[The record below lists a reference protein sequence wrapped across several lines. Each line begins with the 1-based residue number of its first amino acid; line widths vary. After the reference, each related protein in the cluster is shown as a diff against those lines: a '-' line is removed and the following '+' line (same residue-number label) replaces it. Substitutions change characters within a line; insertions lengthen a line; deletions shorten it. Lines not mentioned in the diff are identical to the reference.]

1 MTVRSLLTAVW
12 RTPLLAL
19 ELGTSPRWLVRV
31 MPLKQ
36 QRLRAENQGA
46 APMRNHLTKRHV
58 VMAALSLALL
68 AVLCLSPSL
77 LGDRVNKAV
86 DGLDAASPAWLWI
99 AGLAFAATSVCGA
112 LAWRAA
118 LRASG
123 SPLPLVDASARYAV
137 GCGVN
142 AIAPAHVGSALRV
155 ALFGRVTRGGCWTVG
170 GAAAAVGV
178 TRVVWLGALIAVG
191 SAGGVLPRWPLL
203 VIVGIVGGAA
213 GIAVVSRRLSLPV
226 RLEQLLAAFR
236 SLAASPRDLAIVAGW
251 ALAGAAT
258 KVLATAAV
266 VAALGID
273 NPLRAALVIV
283 PAVELAA
290 ILPVTPGNVGIA
302 SAAVALALGS
312 QGVAS
317 TTALSAGIA
326 FGAVELLTGMAVGAA
341 GALAL
346 AGPWVRPYVRVAV
359 VSAAAGV
366 AAVAFGA
373 TVLLPAV

>member
-1 MTVRSLLTAVW
+1 
-12 RTPLLAL
+12 
-19 ELGTSPRWLVRV
+19 
-31 MPLKQ
+31 
-36 QRLRAENQGA
+36 
-46 APMRNHLTKRHV
+46 MRNYLTRRQIV
-58 VMAALSLALL
+58 IAGISLAIL

-77 LGDRVNKAV
+77 LGDRVREAV
-86 DGLDAASPAWLWI
+86 SGLGAADPAALWV
-99 AGLAFAATSVCGA
+99 AGLAFAGTSVCGA

-155 ALFGRVTRGGCWTVG
+155 ALFGRVTNGGCWTVG

-178 TRVVWLGALIAVG
+178 TRVVWLGALIAIG

-203 VIVGIVGGAA
+203 VIAAIVGGAVLA
-213 GIAVVSRRLSLPV
+213 AVVSRRVTLPP
-226 RLEQLLAAFR
+226 RLEQLFAAFR
-236 SLAASPRDLAIVAGW
+236 SLAASPRDLAIVTGW
-251 ALAGAAT
+251 ALAGAVG
-258 KVLATAAV
+258 KVAAATAV
-266 VAALGID
+266 VGALGID
-273 NPLRAALVIV
+273 NPVRAALVLV

-302 SAAVALALGS
+302 SAAVAFALGS
-312 QGVAS
+312 QGVDS
-317 TTALSAGIA
+317 KTALAAGIA
-326 FGAVELLTGMAVGAA
+326 FGAVELLTGMIVGAA

-346 AGPWVRPYVRVAV
+346 AGPWVRPYVRVAAV
-359 VSAAAGV
+359 GAATGV
-366 AAVAFGA
+366 AAIAFGA

>member
-1 MTVRSLLTAVW
+1 
-12 RTPLLAL
+12 
-19 ELGTSPRWLVRV
+19 
-31 MPLKQ
+31 MPLKRRQ
-36 QRLRAENQGA
+36 SDAEMKGA
-46 APMRNHLTKRHV
+46 APMRTHLRRRHV
-58 VMAALSLALL
+58 AMAGLSLALL

-77 LGDRVNKAV
+77 FGNRVSEAVKGLG
-86 DGLDAASPAWLWI
+86 AADPALLWI
-99 AGLAFAATSVCGA
+99 AGLSFAGTSICGA
-112 LAWRAA
+112 LAWRSA

-123 SPLPLVDASARYAV
+123 SPLPVVDASARYAV

-155 ALFGRVTRGGCWTVG
+155 ALFGRVTNGGCWTVS

-178 TRVVWLGALIAVG
+178 TRVVWLGVLIAVG

-203 VIVGIVGGAA
+203 VIGGILGGAA
-213 GIAVVSRRLSLPV
+213 FAAVVSRRLSLPV
-226 RLEQLLAAFR
+226 RIEQLLVAFR
-236 SLAASPRDLAIVAGW
+236 SLLESPRDLAIVTGW
-251 ALAGAAT
+251 ALAGAAA
-258 KVLATAAV
+258 KVAAATAVA
-266 VAALGID
+266 AALGID

-312 QGVAS
+312 LGVES
-317 TTALSAGIA
+317 KTALSAGIA
-326 FGAVELLTGMAVGAA
+326 FGAVELLTGMVVGAA

-346 AGPWVRPYVRVAV
+346 AGPWVTPYVRLAV
-359 VSAAAGV
+359 VGAAAGV
-366 AAVAFGA
+366 TAIAIGA

>member
-1 MTVRSLLTAVW
+1 MT
-12 RTPLLAL
+12 
-19 ELGTSPRWLVRV
+19 
-31 MPLKQ
+31 PLKQ
-36 QRLRAENQGA
+36 RLSRAENDCA

-58 VMAALSLALL
+58 AMAGLSLALL

-77 LGDRVNKAV
+77 FGDRVSSAI
-86 DGLDAASPAWLWI
+86 DGLGAADPGLLWA
-99 AGLAFAATSVCGA
+99 AGIAFAGTSICGA

-155 ALFGRVTRGGCWTVG
+155 ALFGRVTNGGCWTVS

-178 TRVVWLGALIAVG
+178 TRVVWLGALIAIG

-203 VIVGIVGGAA
+203 VIAAIVTGAIA
-213 GIAVVSRRLSLPV
+213 IAVISRHVSLPGRV
-226 RLEQLLAAFR
+226 EQLLAAFR
-236 SLAASPRDLAIVAGW
+236 SLASSPRDLAIVSGW
-251 ALAGAAT
+251 ALAGAVAKVAAAT
-258 KVLATAAV
+258 AV
-266 VAALGID
+266 VASMGID
-273 NPLRAALVIV
+273 NPLRAALVLV

-290 ILPVTPGNVGIA
+290 ILPITPGNVGLA

-312 QGVAS
+312 QGVDS
-317 TTALSAGIA
+317 RTALSAGIA
-326 FGAVELLTGMAVGAA
+326 FGAVELLTGMAIGAA

-346 AGPWVRPYVRVAV
+346 AGPWVRPYLR
-359 VSAAAGV
+359 V
-366 AAVAFGA
+366 AAVGTAASLVAIAFGA